1 MEKMKISD
9 RAKQFMPFA
18 SLRGFDEE
26 VRKKERVEID
36 KKSLT
41 EEEQAELTQK
51 VSSLKKGDLVK
62 VVYYLFG
69 EYKRTTGVITA
80 LDLTLKNLT
89 VVKNK
94 IDFEDIYSIDKVLTK
109 EDVWN

>member
-9 RAKQFMPFA
+9 RAKQFAPFA

-36 KKSLT
+36 RKTLS
-41 EEEQAELTQK
+41 EEEQLELSQK
-51 VSSLKKGDLVK
+51 VISLKKGDLIT

-69 EYKRTTGVITA
+69 EYKKTTGVITA
-80 LDLTLKNLT
+80 IDLTLKNLT
-89 VVKNK
+89 VVKTK
-94 IDFEDIYSIDKVLTK
+94 LEFEDIYSIEKVSAG
-109 EDVWN
+109 EIWN

>member
-1 MEKMKISD
+1 MKISD

-36 KKSLT
+36 KKNLT
-41 EEEQAELTQK
+41 EEEQTELSQK
-51 VSSLKKGDLVK
+51 VISLKKGDLVT

-69 EYKRTTGVITA
+69 EYKRNTGIITA

-89 VVKNK
+89 IVKNK
-94 IDFEDIYSIDKVLTK
+94 IDFEDIYSIDKVSTR
-109 EDVWN
+109 EDIWN

>member
-9 RAKQFMPFA
+9 RAQQFAPFA

-36 KKSLT
+36 RKNLS
-41 EEEQAELTQK
+41 EEEQLELSQK
-51 VSSLKKGDLVK
+51 VISLKKGDLIT

-69 EYKRTTGVITA
+69 EYKKTTGVITA
-80 LDLTLKNLT
+80 IDLTLKNLT
-89 VVKNK
+89 VVKTK
-94 IDFEDIYSIDKVLTK
+94 LEFEDIYSIEKVSAG
-109 EDVWN
+109 DIWN